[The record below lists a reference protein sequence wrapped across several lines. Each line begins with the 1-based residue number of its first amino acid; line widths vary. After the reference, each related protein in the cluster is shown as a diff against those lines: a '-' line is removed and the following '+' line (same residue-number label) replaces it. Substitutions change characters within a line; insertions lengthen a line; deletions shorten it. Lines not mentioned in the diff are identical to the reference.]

1 MASGLENA
9 GGYTRSHRIYETVG
23 ILLATAA
30 GGTLTVKLVQAPRV
44 SGWWVPLTMLAG
56 MLAADFI
63 SGFVHWLFDTWGST
77 DTPVVGGLAIRTF
90 REHHTDA
97 TAITR
102 HDFIETNG
110 HNIALTILPSVGG
123 CFALE
128 RGTFGATLLAMA
140 LLFMTFFVSIT
151 SQIHKWAHS
160 PVPPRVVRGL
170 QRAGLIIDAR
180 HHNRH
185 HVAPHSTH
193 YCITSGWMN
202 GPLRMVRFFETLERI
217 ISATTGAIP
226 RGAEATMPAT
236 PAAAQP
242 PSESCSQGL
251 DEGSA
256 SLRG

>member
-1 MASGLENA
+1 MGSSLDYAR
-9 GGYTRSHRIYETVG
+9 GYTRSHRVYETVG

-30 GGTLTVKLVQAPRV
+30 GGTLAVRLLQAPRV

-56 MLAADFI
+56 SLAADFI

-77 DTPVVGGLAIRTF
+77 DTPVVGQLAIRTF

-97 TAITR
+97 KAITQ

-110 HNIALTILPSVGG
+110 HNITLTILPSVGG

-128 RGTFGATLLAMA
+128 RGTFAATLLAMS

-160 PVPPRVVRGL
+160 STPPLVVQWL
-170 QRAGLIIDAR
+170 QRASLIIDAR

-185 HVAPHSTH
+185 HVAPHATH

-202 GPLRMVRFFETLERI
+202 GPLRMVRFFETLERAI
-217 ISATTGAIP
+217 TLTTGARPRANELPILPVVPEGGEIP
-226 RGAEATMPAT
+226 PEGRAEA
-236 PAAAQP
+236 
-242 PSESCSQGL
+242 G
-251 DEGSA
+251 
-256 SLRG
+256 